1 MRFLTLLIAVVLTID
16 SVNSMEP
23 IVELPPSLYKAG
35 ADGVTPAVNKIPSRL
50 DYVYRAGEGKYKFCH
65 HPCLIE
71 FKGLL
76 YCAWSNGR
84 VGEDEPGQRLV
95 IASSKDARSWTEA
108 QPLLTAQ
115 QVGKYEKHVFVAS
128 GLLLWQE
135 KLVAFYTITPGK
147 NFHEE
152 TALYFSES
160 SDGKAW
166 SDPHRITSGFYIN
179 PPVVLSNSRL
189 MMGGEYVSETERK
202 KRRSKL
208 IYHDGGSLTAGWTE
222 TRIDEGDLARIGYAE
237 PNFIQRERDVLGFF
251 RNYTG
256 HLLVSR
262 STDRGQNWSALMD
275 SGIPDSTARFATGN
289 LPGGQRY
296 LIGNSLHKKFD
307 RRALLISIS
316 DDQGASF
323 DRCFILRDEPAVK
336 KFPGQ
341 HKMDGWQ
348 YPHGYVWKNLLLV
361 VHSVNKEDVA
371 ISAVKLKDLQTVKRI
386 SVIDE

>member
-1 MRFLTLLIAVVLTID
+1 MRFLTCLIALVLTVD

-23 IVELPPSLYKAG
+23 IVEFPPSMYQAG
-35 ADGVTPAVNKIPSRL
+35 SDGVTPAVNKLPSRL
-50 DYVYRAGEGKYKFCH
+50 DYVYRAREGKYKFCH

-76 YCAWSNGR
+76 YCAWSNGEI
-84 VGEDEPGQRLV
+84 GEDEPGQRLV
-95 IASSKDARSWTEA
+95 ISSSGDARNWTEA
-108 QPLLTAQ
+108 RTLLAEQ
-115 QVGKYEKHVFVAS
+115 QVKTYEKCVFVAS
-128 GLLLWQE
+128 GFLVWQE

-147 NFHEE
+147 NFHED

-160 SDGKAW
+160 SDGKVW

-179 PPVVLSNSRL
+179 PPVVLSNRRL
-189 MMGGEYVSETERK
+189 MMGGEYVSERERK
-202 KRRSKL
+202 QMRSKL
-208 IYHDGGSLTAGWTE
+208 IYHDGGSLATGWTV
-222 TRIDEGDLARIGYAE
+222 TKIDEGDLTRIGYAE
-237 PNFIQRERDVLGFF
+237 PNFIQREHDVLGLF

-256 HLLVSR
+256 RLLVSR
-262 STDRGQNWSALMD
+262 STDLGQNWSALMD

-307 RRALLISIS
+307 RRALIVSVS
-316 DDQGASF
+316 SNGGKSF
-323 DRCFILRDEPAVK
+323 ENCWILRDEPANK
-336 KFPGQ
+336 RFEGQ

-348 YPHGYVWKNLLLV
+348 YPHGYVWKELLLV

-371 ISAVKLKDLQTVKRI
+371 ISAVKLEDLQTVRK
-386 SVIDE
+386 D

>member
-1 MRFLTLLIAVVLTID
+1 MRFMTLLIALVLMSD

-23 IVELPPSLYKAG
+23 IVEVQSSLYKAG
-35 ADGVTPAVNKIPSRL
+35 ADGVTPAVNKVPSRL

-76 YCAWSNGR
+76 YCVWSNGR

-95 IASSKDARSWTEA
+95 IASSRDARSWTEA
-108 QPLLTAQ
+108 QPLFTDQ
-115 QVGKYEKHVFVAS
+115 QVKKYEKHVFVAS

-179 PPVVLSNSRL
+179 PPVVLRNSRL
-189 MMGGEYVSETERK
+189 MMGGEYVSETDRK
-202 KRRSKL
+202 KGRSKL
-208 IYHDGGSLTAGWTE
+208 IYHDGESLAAGWTE
-222 TRIDEGDLARIGYAE
+222 TTIDEGDLTRIGYAE
-237 PNFIQRERDVLGFF
+237 PNFIQRECDVLGFF

-256 HLLVSR
+256 RLLVSR
-262 STDRGQNWSALMD
+262 SVDLGESWSALMD
-275 SGIPDSTARFATGN
+275 SEIPDSTARFATGN

-307 RRALLISIS
+307 RRALIVSVS
-316 DDQGASF
+316 SNQGRRFES
-323 DRCFILRDEPAVK
+323 CWILRDEPTFK
-336 KFPGQ
+336 RFEGQ

-371 ISAVKLKDLQTVKRI
+371 ISAVKLKDLQTLKRT